1 MPTSPAPAPYKIR
14 PVRIAC
20 INKARD
26 DLGVPFDKLTAALQ
40 AFYDKCFLPVWGY
53 PVQLYNTDKPAAG
66 DWLFYYLDDADDKSL
81 GYHDLTLN
89 GQPISRTFVRSTKQA
104 GEKVSTTACHE
115 LCEMVLDPLV
125 NIWAEA
131 PDGTEYAYEA
141 CDAVEEDSFLVN
153 GVPMSNFL
161 TPAWF
166 EPFQHPPGT
175 KFDYLGKL
183 SRPFTLRP
191 GGYTVQKTR
200 NGQVKEVFGSTAK
213 ARRFRTEDRRG
224 HRAEFRK

>member
-1 MPTSPAPAPYKIR
+1 
-14 PVRIAC
+14 
-20 INKARD
+20 
-26 DLGVPFDKLTAALQ
+26 
-40 AFYDKCFLPVWGY
+40 
-53 PVQLYNTDKPAAG
+53 
-66 DWLFYYLDDADDKSL
+66 
-81 GYHDLTLN
+81 
-89 GQPISRTFVRSTKQA
+89 
-104 GEKVSTTACHE
+104 
-115 LCEMVLDPLV
+115 VL
-125 NIWAEA
+125 
-131 PDGTEYAYEA
+131 
-141 CDAVEEDSFLVN
+141 
-153 GVPMSNFL
+153 MSNFL